1 MNKEAK
7 HSDAKRP
14 KENQEIIALRKA
26 MSKALEEKRYEHTL
40 GVAYT
45 AAALAMRYG
54 QNVHKAQTAGL
65 LHDCAKN
72 LTNEKRVDICR
83 KNNIPINAAEEE
95 NPFLLHAKV
104 GSYLA
109 QKKYGI
115 SDREILDAITYH
127 TTGRPDMTV
136 MDKIIY
142 IADYIEPGRSQA
154 PGLPEVRRLAF
165 TDLDDCLFRILG
177 DTLDY
182 LTASKMEIDE
192 ATRQTYDYYKSLREQ
207 NTER

>member
-1 MNKEAK
+1 MDSRVIEIRK
-7 HSDAKRP
+7 HLKKKLDPMRF
-14 KENQEIIALRKA
+14 
-26 MSKALEEKRYEHTL
+26 EHTL
-40 GVAYT
+40 GVSYT
-45 AAALAMRYG
+45 CQALAMRYG
-54 QNVHKAQTAGL
+54 YDLDKAELAGL

-72 LTNEKRVDICR
+72 LTNEKRLDICR
-83 KNNIPINAAEEE
+83 KNNIPINAAEEK

>member
-83 KNNIPINAAEEE
+83 KNNIPINAAEE
-95 NPFLLHAKV
+95 NP
-104 GSYLA
+104 
-109 QKKYGI
+109 
-115 SDREILDAITYH
+115 
-127 TTGRPDMTV
+127 
-136 MDKIIY
+136 
-142 IADYIEPGRSQA
+142 
-154 PGLPEVRRLAF
+154 
-165 TDLDDCLFRILG
+165 
-177 DTLDY
+177 
-182 LTASKMEIDE
+182 
-192 ATRQTYDYYKSLREQ
+192 SLRQ
-207 NTER
+207 IKCKFT

>member
-72 LTNEKRVDICR
+72 NPD
-83 KNNIPINAAEEE
+83 NN
-95 NPFLLHAKV
+95 
-104 GSYLA
+104 
-109 QKKYGI
+109 Q
-115 SDREILDAITYH
+115 
-127 TTGRPDMTV
+127 
-136 MDKIIY
+136 
-142 IADYIEPGRSQA
+142 
-154 PGLPEVRRLAF
+154 
-165 TDLDDCLFRILG
+165 
-177 DTLDY
+177 
-182 LTASKMEIDE
+182 
-192 ATRQTYDYYKSLREQ
+192 RQY
-207 NTER
+207 NT

>member
-54 QNVHKAQTAGL
+54 QNVHKAQMAGL

-83 KNNIPINAAEEE
+83 KNNIPINAAEEK

-154 PGLPEVRRLAF
+154 PGLPE
-165 TDLDDCLFRILG
+165 DDCLFRILG

>member
-7 HSDAKRP
+7 HS
-14 KENQEIIALRKA
+14 KESQEIIALRKA

-54 QNVHKAQTAGL
+54 QDVRKAQTAGL

-72 LTNEKRVDICR
+72 LTNEKRVEICR
-83 KNNIPINAAEEE
+83 KNNIPVNAAEEK

-109 QKKYGI
+109 RKKYGI
-115 SDREILDAITYH
+115 TDPEILDSITYH
-127 TTGRPDMTV
+127 TTGRPAMTE

-154 PGLPEVRRLAF
+154 PRLPEVRRLAF
-165 TDLDDCLFRILG
+165 TDLDECLFCILR

-182 LTASKMEIDE
+182 LSASKMEIDE
-192 ATRQTYDYYKSLREQ
+192 ATLQTYDYYKSLREQ

>member
-1 MNKEAK
+1 MPLRRRILSCSMQRWEAIL
-7 HSDAKRP
+7 HRR
-14 KENQEIIALRKA
+14 N
-26 MSKALEEKRYEHTL
+26 
-40 GVAYT
+40 T
-45 AAALAMRYG
+45 A
-54 QNVHKAQTAGL
+54 
-65 LHDCAKN
+65 
-72 LTNEKRVDICR
+72 
-83 KNNIPINAAEEE
+83 
-95 NPFLLHAKV
+95 FL
-104 GSYLA
+104 
-109 QKKYGI
+109 I
-115 SDREILDAITYH
+115 EILDAITYH

-154 PGLPEVRRLAF
+154 PGLPEVRRLDF

>member
-83 KNNIPINAAEEE
+83 KNNIPINAAEEK

-115 SDREILDAITYH
+115 SDQEILDAITYN

-136 MDKIIY
+136 MDK
-142 IADYIEPGRSQA
+142 IEPGRSQA